1 MNIKIEK
8 EKKVYVAPSMDIV
21 NMDHEIILCCSPSD
35 IGCGGEEDDDGE
47 NVLDKTT
54 KFNFEFY

>member
-21 NMDHEIILCCSPSD
+21 NMDHELILCCSGG
-35 IGCGGEEDDDGE
+35 IGCDDVEGDGEEVEG
-47 NVLDKTT
+47 LTSKRSI
-54 KFNFEFY
+54 FEFN

>member
-21 NMDHEIILCCSPSD
+21 NMDHELILCCSGG
-35 IGCGGEEDDDGE
+35 IGCDDDNEKRFEGLTQKR
-47 NVLDKTT
+47 NI
-54 KFNFEFY
+54 FEFN

>member
-21 NMDHEIILCCSPSD
+21 NMDHELILCCSAGGDGCPDEEEGED
-35 IGCGGEEDDDGE
+35 II
-47 NVLDKTT
+47 NATRFK
-54 KFNFEFY
+54 FEFN

>member
-21 NMDHEIILCCSPSD
+21 NMDHELILCGSGGGGDEDEEEGED
-35 IGCGGEEDDDGE
+35 II
-47 NVLDKTT
+47 NATRFK
-54 KFNFEFY
+54 FEFN